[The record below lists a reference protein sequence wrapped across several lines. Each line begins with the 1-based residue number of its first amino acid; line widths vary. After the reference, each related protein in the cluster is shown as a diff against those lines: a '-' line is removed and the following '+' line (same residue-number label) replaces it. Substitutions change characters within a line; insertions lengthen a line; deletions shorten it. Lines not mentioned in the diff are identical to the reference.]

1 MISLNEYKEYLVDKY
16 NYEIDNNEEKREYRN
31 RLLSTMF
38 EDAFLEKIISDTYE
52 FVGDILNSTAINDGY
67 YIIQVNDDETS
78 YISLNLI
85 GGYPSD
91 TLYKDNNGRIISRY
105 IISDVFNN
113 EFSMYVNQDDVTF
126 EEDDI
131 VSTYCNYALVVH
143 IFSKDINK
151 IKNELLGKTKQI
163 GGTNG
168 KYYTNL

>member
-1 MISLNEYKEYLVDKY
+1 
-16 NYEIDNNEEKREYRN
+16 
-31 RLLSTMF
+31 
-38 EDAFLEKIISDTYE
+38 
-52 FVGDILNSTAINDGY
+52 
-67 YIIQVNDDETS
+67 
-78 YISLNLI
+78 
-85 GGYPSD
+85 
-91 TLYKDNNGRIISRY
+91 
-105 IISDVFNN
+105 
-113 EFSMYVNQDDVTF
+113 MYVNQDDVTF